1 MKEIVDESDASAVSR
16 ESRCSRLA
24 LLAVRF
30 LRDAHPVRVSRCE
43 GGDLELREDGR
54 SLRSRCVFST
64 SNPSSRFSRL
74 SRSFESEHARDGFRT
89 TVAPAHSLRSFTSR
103 SLIRIPT
110 SAPVAH
116 GFVRHGVRGRG
127 FEPDARP
134 HCVRSAVIRI
144 PLASLLT
151 SVRRRCEG
159 GDSNRNQTCSLRCAR
174 LIGFE
179 SSSRRFGAARS
190 CAAHSCEGGDS
201 NPWTPTGAGLKPAA
215 FGLAQPPSRTPL
227 SQWQPKSGFESP
239 RNYESVFL
247 IIISSN
253 NRDV

>member
-159 GDSNRNQTCSLRCAR
+159 GDSN
-174 LIGFE
+174 
-179 SSSRRFGAARS
+179 
-190 CAAHSCEGGDS
+190 
-201 NPWTPTGAGLKPAA
+201 PWTPTGAGLKPAA